1 MKKNKTRDE
10 MQRLAER
17 IYIAENELFALRT
30 KLAVLQPFSGENV
43 YAWHVE
49 IIKIVAEEY
58 NMCPEI
64 MLCNLRNRE
73 LVIARNTCAWF
84 LFNFYQL
91 KLGTRK
97 ILAPISLTTLA
108 TLLGRNNHAT
118 VIHWLKSYEN
128 WIELYEDAKLR
139 HETLIKKITQLEI
152 KL

>member
-1 MKKNKTRDE
+1 MKRNKTKDE

-30 KLAVLQPFSGENV
+30 QLAVHQPFSGKNV
-43 YAWHVE
+43 FSWHVE

-64 MLCNLRNRE
+64 MLCNMRHRD

-84 LFNFYQL
+84 LFNFYHL

-97 ILAPISLTTLA
+97 ILAPISLKTLA
-108 TLLGRNNHAT
+108 SLLGRSDHSTA
-118 VIHWLKSYEN
+118 IHWLKSYED
-128 WIELYEDAKLR
+128 WIVRYEDAKLR
-139 HETLIKKITQLEI
+139 HETLINKITQLEI